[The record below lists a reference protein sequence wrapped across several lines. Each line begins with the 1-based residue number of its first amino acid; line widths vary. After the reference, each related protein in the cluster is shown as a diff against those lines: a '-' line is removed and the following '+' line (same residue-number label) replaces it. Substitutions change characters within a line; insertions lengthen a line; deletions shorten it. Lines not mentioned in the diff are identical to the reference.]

1 MSKRIKIL
9 TYLNDEQSRYLED
22 GRKVLCVEAMKDLWV
37 IEQLPQNLCITLSM
51 TRLPESYEVFVKH
64 WLYVI
69 NVLTNKGPHGYVM
82 YPKLLRYTTLLV
94 DNKPTHFFAQLFNA
108 DLNQPLRRSL

>member
-51 TRLPESYEVFVKH
+51 TRLPESYEVFVENR
-64 WLYVI
+64 LCGI
-69 NVLTNKGPHGYVM
+69 NVLTDIGTEGYNM
-82 YPKLLRYTTLLV
+82 YLRLLHHTRLLV
-94 DNKPTHFFAQLFNA
+94 GREPTHFFFQLRDT